1 MFAPFDYGNCGL
13 GNHSTII
20 IFFQFVIGDLM
31 VSFSHIYFRMFMI
44 VWKKKWNLLVF
55 QVPRVSCQVMIHT

>member
-20 IFFQFVIGDLM
+20 IFFQFVILM
-31 VSFSHIYFRMFMI
+31 VSFSDIYFRVFMI

-55 QVPRVSCQVMIHT
+55 QVPRVSCRVMIHT

>member
-31 VSFSHIYFRMFMI
+31 VSFSDIYFRVFMI

-55 QVPRVSCQVMIHT
+55 QVPRVSCRVMIHT